1 MNRYNRSLFGM
12 NKSETGEWVAYP
24 IFELLQEKCL
34 SNDDLAKQRLDII
47 QERNSTIIL
56 KQKEVEEIHI
66 KYQGLLDIMNNQ
78 NISLEEILR
87 QKDEELYKI
96 MEKNTSLF
104 YSLEESK
111 KKLNIQSKFSDIKHD
126 IFIFSAVLN
135 AILSLAMAAMYFGG
149 V

>member
-24 IFELLQEKCL
+24 IFELLQTKCL
-34 SNDDLAKQRLDII
+34 ENDDLAKQRLDII
-47 QERNSTIIL
+47 HERNSTIIL

-66 KYQGLLDIMNNQ
+66 KYQGLIDSMNNQ
-78 NISLEEILR
+78 NMSL
-87 QKDEELYKI
+87 QGFVGGQD
-96 MEKNTSLF
+96 NTINK
-104 YSLEESK
+104 LEAIN

-135 AILSLAMAAMYFGG
+135 AILSLALAAMYFGG
-149 V
+149 IL

>member
-34 SNDDLAKQRLDII
+34 ENDDLAKQRLDII
-47 QERNSTIIL
+47 HERNSTIIL

-66 KYQGLLDIMNNQ
+66 KYQKIIDSMNNQ
-78 NISLEEILR
+78 NMSL
-87 QKDEELYKI
+87 QGFVGGQD
-96 MEKNTSLF
+96 NTINK
-104 YSLEESK
+104 LEAIN
-111 KKLNIQSKFSDIKHD
+111 KKLKGQTRFSDIKHD

-135 AILSLAMAAMYFGG
+135 AILSLALAAMYFGG
-149 V
+149 IL

>member
-24 IFELLQEKCL
+24 IFELLQTKCL
-34 SNDDLAKQRLDII
+34 ENDDLAEQRLDII
-47 QERNSTIIL
+47 HERNSTIIL

-66 KYQGLLDIMNNQ
+66 KYQKLVDGMNTH
-78 NISLEEILR
+78 NILLEEVLK
-87 QKDEELYKI
+87 QKDEELYN
-96 MEKNTSLF
+96 MSEKNTSLY

-135 AILSLAMAAMYFGG
+135 AILSLTMAAMYFGG

>member
-24 IFELLQEKCL
+24 IFELLQTKCL
-34 SNDDLAKQRLDII
+34 ENDDLAKHRLDII
-47 QERNSTIIL
+47 HERNSTIIL

-66 KYQGLLDIMNNQ
+66 KYQGLIDSMNNQ
-78 NISLEEILR
+78 NMSL
-87 QKDEELYKI
+87 QGFVGGQD
-96 MEKNTSLF
+96 NTINK
-104 YSLEESK
+104 LEAIN

-135 AILSLAMAAMYFGG
+135 AILSLALAAMYFGG
-149 V
+149 IL

>member
-24 IFELLQEKCL
+24 IFELLQTKCL
-34 SNDDLAKQRLDII
+34 ENDDLAKQRLDII
-47 QERNSTIIL
+47 HERNSTIIL
-56 KQKEVEEIHI
+56 KQKEVEENHI
-66 KYQGLLDIMNNQ
+66 KYQGLLDSMNNQ
-78 NISLEEILR
+78 NMPLHGFVGGQDNTINKLEAI
-87 QKDEELYKI
+87 
-96 MEKNTSLF
+96 N
-104 YSLEESK
+104 

-135 AILSLAMAAMYFGG
+135 AILSLALAAMYFGG

>member
-34 SNDDLAKQRLDII
+34 ENDDLAKQRLDII
-47 QERNSTIIL
+47 HERNSTIIL

-66 KYQGLLDIMNNQ
+66 KYQGLIDSMNNQ
-78 NISLEEILR
+78 NMSL
-87 QKDEELYKI
+87 QGFVGGQD
-96 MEKNTSLF
+96 NTINK
-104 YSLEESK
+104 LEAIN
-111 KKLNIQSKFSDIKHD
+111 KKLKGQTRFSDIKHD

-135 AILSLAMAAMYFGG
+135 AILSLALAAMYFGG
-149 V
+149 IL

>member
-1 MNRYNRSLFGM
+1 MKRYTNGLFGNM
-12 NKSETGEWVAYP
+12 KESKTGEWVSYSL
-24 IFELLQEKCL
+24 FESERLLLE
-34 SNDDLAKQRLDII
+34 DLAASRLDII

-56 KQKEVEEIHI
+56 KQKEIEEIHI
-66 KYQGLLDIMNNQ
+66 KYQGLLDSMNNQ
-78 NISLEEILR
+78 NMSL
-87 QKDEELYKI
+87 QGFVGGQD
-96 MEKNTSLF
+96 NTINK
-104 YSLEESK
+104 LEAIN